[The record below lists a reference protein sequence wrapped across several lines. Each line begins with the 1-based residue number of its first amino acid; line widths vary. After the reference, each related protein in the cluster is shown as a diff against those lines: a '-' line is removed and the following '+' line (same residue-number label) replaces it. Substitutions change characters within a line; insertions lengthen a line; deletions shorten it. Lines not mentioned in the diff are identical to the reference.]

1 MQELEKILE
10 EMRQIKD
17 GNRKENLYAKYPPNG
32 KDQEVLNA
40 YSQGYEDGTDN
51 FYNAVVYIIRK
62 HMENDGWIPVEK
74 YGLPKDEG
82 VYDLTIINGRGEYVS
97 VRWEFL
103 SGVHL
108 SGQQHY
114 VDGVHYWAD
123 NYRGEPI
130 NEFLSERVIA
140 WRKKTEPYHPERSD
154 NHDGE

>member
-62 HMENDGWIPVEK
+62 HMNDGWIPVDR
-74 YGLPKDEG
+74 GLPEEG
-82 VYDLTIINGRGEYVS
+82 QEVWVAENTDCVRRGTYTEAFGFGMRKGFICS
-97 VRWEFL
+97 
-103 SGVHL
+103 
-108 SGQQHY
+108 
-114 VDGVHYWAD
+114 DGFMCIGNV
-123 NYRGEPI
+123 
-130 NEFLSERVIA
+130 LA
-140 WRKKTEPYHPERSD
+140 WKPYMYPEPYRPERS
-154 NHDGE
+154 EE